1 MANRSEALPMP
12 IVGRFSVAAIRDRL
26 LTNPRFVSWAG
37 AFPLTRFFARKRAA
51 ALFDLC
57 AGFVYSQAL
66 FACVKVNA
74 FEILKVEP
82 LTAGTFAQKARLPI
96 DGAIRLLQAADALKL
111 VEKRGGDRYG
121 LGALGAAVAANP
133 GIAAMV
139 EHHAHLYADLT
150 DPVGLLSGAVTETAL
165 ADYWPYAGVNRPDA
179 LGDAEVSDYSQLMSL
194 SLPLVAD
201 EVLDGFRL
209 NRHRC
214 LLDVGGGE
222 GVFVE
227 RAAARNPDLRL
238 MLFDLPAVADRAKR
252 RLTACGLGD
261 RVAVTGGNFLSDPL
275 PRGADIISLV
285 RVILDHDDS
294 SALCILKAVRA
305 ALPPDGVL
313 LIAEP
318 LAETDGAEAVGA
330 YFTLYLKAMG
340 RGRPRTFDQLC
351 LLLEEAGFDRI
362 RLKVG
367 KHVLRTGIVTARP
380 QGQVLS

>member
-261 RVAVTGGNFLSDPL
+261 RVAVTGGNFLSD
-275 PRGADIISLV
+275 
-285 RVILDHDDS
+285 
-294 SALCILKAVRA
+294 
-305 ALPPDGVL
+305 
-313 LIAEP
+313 
-318 LAETDGAEAVGA
+318 
-330 YFTLYLKAMG
+330 
-340 RGRPRTFDQLC
+340 
-351 LLLEEAGFDRI
+351 
-362 RLKVG
+362 
-367 KHVLRTGIVTARP
+367 
-380 QGQVLS
+380 